1 MGPCHDRRVDETPSP
16 FAVLVQAPGRFDSE
30 ELIEA
35 LAGIDAPGRVASLR
49 DFDEEATRRA
59 RELAADNLDASPTV
73 IRREIAGF
81 GRAYPRCSGMV
92 RDEAFELDAAQEAV
106 HLAADADT
114 PARVRRLMRAAAEYG
129 VVGTTDADDERA
141 TRLRAFRG
149 QRRSAFWIAWWK
161 LLAAA
166 EDIDM
171 AARQEAERRVAEMR
185 PEETSSGDGVSAD
198 LHEII
203 DVVKVVVQPVAEA
216 AVPMVVGAVVD
227 WLRRRRKSG
236 KPEPEVVTIVDG
248 RGAVISR
255 VTRNPEG
262 LPVASTPA
270 RR

>member
-1 MGPCHDRRVDETPSP
+1 M
-16 FAVLVQAPGRFDSE
+16 QAPGRFDGE

-35 LAGIDAPGRVASLR
+35 LAGIDAPGRVAPLR

-81 GRAYPRCSGMV
+81 GRAYPRCSGMLATK
-92 RDEAFELDAAQEAV
+92 RSSSTPPRRRS
-106 HLAADADT
+106 AADADT

-129 VVGTTDADDERA
+129 VVGTHLHADARNAPWRGCGRSAATAGHPSDRLVEAAGRGRGHRHGRARRSRTARRRDA
-141 TRLRAFRG
+141 TRG
-149 QRRSAFWIAWWK
+149 
-161 LLAAA
+161 
-166 EDIDM
+166 DIL
-171 AARQEAERRVAEMR
+171 
-185 PEETSSGDGVSAD
+185 GDGGSAD

-216 AVPMVVGAVVD
+216 AVPMIVGVVVD

-236 KPEPEVVTIVDG
+236 KPEPEVVTIVDS

-262 LPVASTPA
+262 LPVPSTPA